1 MKAPSTKQAAQK
13 GSSEK
18 GLAAARAFPVRKPEG
33 EEKVKNKGQGKE
45 HSGNNEQAAEFHHR
59 AQEQQEHK
67 KPQSTISCPR
77 SHIVKTRSGNF
88 RRGRIFHL
96 NSRPLTGMGF
106 REKRKFWPTAF
117 SSDKAICRLALSG
130 RCFRCNSRIA
140 AAGAG
145 SNLGDQDQPSLRR
158 LDPWQ
163 QPKKSA
169 DSTT

>member
-1 MKAPSTKQAAQK
+1 MKAPSTKQAAEK
-13 GSSEK
+13 GASEK
-18 GLAAARAFPVRKPEG
+18 GLPAARAFPVRKPEG
-33 EEKVKNKGQGKE
+33 EEKVKNEGQGKE

-59 AQEQQEHK
+59 TQEQQEHE
-67 KPQSTISCPR
+67 KPQSTISYPR

-96 NSRPLTGMGF
+96 NSRSLTGIGF
-106 REKRKFWPTAF
+106 REKRKFWPAPF

-130 RCFRCNSRIA
+130 RCFRLSSKLA
-140 AAGAG
+140 AAEASSDWG
-145 SNLGDQDQPSLRR
+145 LQDQPSLRR

>member
-1 MKAPSTKQAAQK
+1 MKAPSTKQAAEK

-18 GLAAARAFPVRKPEG
+18 GLPAARAFPVREPEG
-33 EEKVKNKGQGKE
+33 EEKIKNKGQGKE

-59 AQEQQEHK
+59 AQEEQEHK

-106 REKRKFWPTAF
+106 REKRKFWPTPF
-117 SSDKAICRLALSG
+117 SSDKL
-130 RCFRCNSRIA
+130 F
-140 AAGAG
+140 AG
-145 SNLGDQDQPSLRR
+145 SRFPTDVPG
-158 LDPWQ
+158 
-163 QPKKSA
+163 
-169 DSTT
+169 